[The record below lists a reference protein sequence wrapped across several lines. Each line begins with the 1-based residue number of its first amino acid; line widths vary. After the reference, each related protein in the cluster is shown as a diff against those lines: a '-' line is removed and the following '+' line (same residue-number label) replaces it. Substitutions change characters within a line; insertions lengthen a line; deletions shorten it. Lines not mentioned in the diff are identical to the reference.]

1 MSNHSITN
9 LIFPHVIE
17 EVVDWDKS
25 VVAEIALEGDYVY
38 RVFHF
43 AFFLNTLT
51 QNIGEYAATEALAGR
66 YPQSY
71 QPNTHVYSKYIWC
84 TVNPLAR
91 IRSTNCVGKDEVA
104 KYSWEKHTLTRIKQY
119 FGTPDTWK
127 IDFL

>member
-9 LIFPHVIE
+9 LIFPYVI

-71 QPNTHVYSKYIWC
+71 QPNTHVCNKYFCC
-84 TVNPLAR
+84 TVNPLACQN
-91 IRSTNCVGKDEVA
+91 SVDQLCFVGKGKVA
-104 KYSWEKHTLTRIKQY
+104 KHTLTRIKQ
-119 FGTPDTWK
+119 
-127 IDFL
+127 